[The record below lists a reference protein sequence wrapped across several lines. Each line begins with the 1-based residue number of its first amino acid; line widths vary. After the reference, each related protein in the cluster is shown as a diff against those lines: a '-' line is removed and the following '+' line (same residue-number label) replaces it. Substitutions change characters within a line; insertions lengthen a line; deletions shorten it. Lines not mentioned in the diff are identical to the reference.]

1 MQPHSHI
8 IRNAAFEACNHLE
21 SDASHALCYG
31 TVLKSLSSF
40 STPAPAPP
48 VLQLF
53 SVSFPFKPTS
63 GIFCNLTT
71 NHTTQTVR
79 STGVGNNAYVLLR
92 LKDYN
97 LPGSASVFNFQL
109 PTATGICE
117 INLSMTTI
125 LSSGTTGSTVFS
137 GEAYGTCTPGLT
149 QKGIQYELSLKTI
162 PGSPGFPG
170 SPGSAYPTTYGSLT
184 FQIVNKPALLSMVGA
199 PWPVKH

>member
-125 LSSGTTGSTVFS
+125 LSSGTTGNNTVFS
-137 GEAYGTCTPGLT
+137 GEAYGTCTPGSAL
-149 QKGIQYELSLKTI
+149 GIHYVLQSHYNT
-162 PGSPGFPG
+162 GSKLPP
-170 SPGSAYPTTYGSLT
+170 SDPSYYPTTYGRLN
-184 FQIVNKPALLSMVGA
+184 FQIVNGPALLSMVGA
-199 PWPVKH
+199 PWPA